1 MPPRPLLALLALALG
16 AGVVARAQEG
26 GATLKDQVW
35 GRTVAEAAGVAAG
48 LARKETAGSG
58 SGVAVDLPGLSA
70 RRLRFATAEDAL
82 AYGERAGGGRGL
94 ALIEVRER
102 QVVVLRGASLEEAD
116 RAARIRAAA
125 WQVLRAPDEA
135 ASLLAA
141 ARDGALVRSGEAAE
155 AGQSGQAL
163 AGWLAQVERSGAA
176 PRRAL
181 VAFKHEFRAA
191 GDTVRRT
198 LDPIPGGFWY
208 AAIDGPDGCDLDLR
222 LSTEE
227 ERWQSQTPAT
237 YEEVLAPADRPLT
250 LVGRLSGGPA
260 CEAVVAAFPVAAVE
274 PVAVGKP
281 VMATFDRQTLP
292 RQIHALE
299 PHPVFTLVRLAP
311 RGPGGDLDLALH
323 GQGLRPVAASRGPTS
338 DEALVVPPA
347 PGESGRRWLVVSAGR
362 AERRGEARPPAPYSL
377 VREPIPTKGQ
387 LVPGEALQGALEARD
402 ESFWATLRPQSTGIL
417 SVRLVGPAGN
427 DLDVAVFGPNGEC
440 RMAASFDATEEVAID
455 ARSETDYLVRVTRGR
470 KAVPGAAARFSLSLE
485 SLALDRLAADAR
497 EGPRLWTIVVGV
509 ASYERSTDDLSFT
522 RSDALTV
529 YSELRKRA
537 IPGTPCVEPGRAI
550 VLLDD
555 RATVE
560 NVRRALQAI
569 AERADADDTVLF
581 FFSGH
586 GVSDLPD
593 GARGDRRDEVDGKD
607 EAICTYETGGRIADD
622 ELAQLLDAVPAGRQ
636 LVILDACHSG
646 GFAELVKGRT
656 GRVGIF
662 SSLETQTSAESRLLE
677 SGALTAVMV
686 ACLIGDG
693 DKDKD
698 GKVTFRELG
707 RFVERQLPNRC
718 VTCLSRVGEGDKVC
732 RGCRLDLTQPGAR
745 QRPVVLADG
754 IEDEVLL
761 GSTDAALEGAGKEK

>member
-1 MPPRPLLALLALALG
+1 VPHGRLLSSALALLTLAGL
-16 AGVVARAQEG
+16 ACAQEG

-35 GRTVAEAAGVAAG
+35 GRTVAEAAGVAAA
-48 LARKETAGSG
+48 LARKETAGGG

-94 ALIEVRER
+94 VLVEVRER
-102 QVVVLRGASLEEAD
+102 QVVVLRGPGLEEAD
-116 RAARIRAAA
+116 RAARVRAAA
-125 WQVLRAPDEA
+125 WQVLRAPDEPPA
-135 ASLLAA
+135 LLAA
-141 ARDGALVRSGEAAE
+141 ARDGVVVRSGEAPDG
-155 AGQSGQAL
+155 AGQAV

-181 VAFKHEFRAA
+181 VAFKHEFRAV

-208 AAIDGPDGCDLDLR
+208 AAIDGPEGCDLDLR

-237 YEEVLAPADRPLT
+237 YEEVLAPADRPLA
-250 LVGRLSGGPA
+250 LVGRLSGGAP
-260 CEAVVAAFPVAAVE
+260 CEAVVAAFPVAAAE

-347 PGESGRRWLVVSAGR
+347 LGESGRRWLVVSAGR
-362 AERRGEARPPAPYSL
+362 AEKRGEAKPPAPYSL
-377 VREPIPTKGQ
+377 VREAIPTKGQ
-387 LVPGEALQGALEARD
+387 VVPGEELQGALEAKD
-402 ESFWATLRPQSTGIL
+402 DSWWATLRPQSTGIL
-417 SVRLVGPAGN
+417 SVRLAGPRGN

-470 KAVPGAAARFSLSLE
+470 KAAPGAAARFSLSLE
-485 SLALDRLAADAR
+485 SLALDRLAADAK

-555 RATVE
+555 RATVD
-560 NVRRALQAI
+560 NVRKALEAI
-569 AERADADDTVLF
+569 ASRADADDTLLF

-593 GARGDRRDEVDGKD
+593 GARGDRRDELDGKD
-607 EAICTYETGGRIADD
+607 EAICTYETNGRLADD
-622 ELAQLLDAVPAGRQ
+622 DLAALLDAVPAGRQ
-636 LVILDACHSG
+636 IVILDACHSG
-646 GFAELVKGRT
+646 GFAEVVKGKP
-656 GRVGIF
+656 GRLGIF

-693 DKDKD
+693 DKDRN
-698 GKVTFRELG
+698 GQITVRELG

-718 VTCLSRVGEGDKVC
+718 VTCLSRVDERDRVC

-745 QRPVVLADG
+745 QRPVVLVDG
-754 IEDEVLL
+754 IEEEVLL
-761 GSTDAALEGAGKEK
+761 GSTDAALEGAEGKEK

>member
-1 MPPRPLLALLALALG
+1 MPHRLRALALLLTLTLS
-16 AGVVARAQEG
+16 VVAGAQEG

-48 LARKETAGSG
+48 LARKETAAGGG

-94 ALIEVRER
+94 ALVEVRER
-102 QVVVLRGASLEEAD
+102 QVVVLRGAGLEEAD
-116 RAARIRAAA
+116 KAARIRAAA

-141 ARDGALVRSGEAAE
+141 ARDGVVVRSGQTPDA
-155 AGQSGQAL
+155 AGQAV

-176 PRRAL
+176 PRRSL
-181 VAFKHEFRAA
+181 VAFKHEFRAV

-208 AAIDGPDGCDLDLR
+208 AAIDGPEGCDLDLR
-222 LSTEE
+222 LATEE

-237 YEEVLAPADRPLT
+237 YEEVLAPADRPLA
-250 LVGRLSGGPA
+250 LVGRLSGGSP
-260 CEAVVAAFPVAAVE
+260 CEAVVAAFPVAAAE

-281 VMATFDRQTLP
+281 VMATFDRQALP

-323 GQGLRPVAASRGPTS
+323 NQALRPVAASRGPTS

-347 PGESGRRWLVVSAGR
+347 PGETGRRWLVVSAGR
-362 AERRGEARPPAPYSL
+362 ADKRGEAKPPAPYSL
-377 VREPIPTKGQ
+377 VRQAIPTKGQ
-387 LVPGEALQGALEARD
+387 LVPGEELAGALEARD
-402 ESFWATLRPQSTGIL
+402 DSYWATLRPQSTGIL
-417 SVRLVGPAGN
+417 SVRLDGPKGN

-470 KAVPGAAARFSLSLE
+470 KAAPGAARFALSLE
-485 SLALDRLAADAR
+485 SLALDRLAADAK

-560 NVRRALQAI
+560 NVRRALEAI
-569 AERADADDTVLF
+569 AARADADDTLLF

-593 GARGDRRDEVDGKD
+593 GARGDRRDELDGRD
-607 EAICTYETGGRIADD
+607 EAICTYETNGRIADD
-622 ELAQLLDAVPAGRQ
+622 DLAALLDAVPAGRQ

-646 GFAELVKGRT
+646 GFAELVKGKP

-693 DKDKD
+693 DRDRN
-698 GKVTFRELG
+698 GQVTMRELG

-718 VTCLSRVGEGDKVC
+718 VTCLSRVGDGDKVC

-745 QRPVVLADG
+745 QRPVVLVDG
-754 IEDEVLL
+754 IEDEVVL
-761 GSTDAALEGAGKEK
+761 GSTDAALGVEEGEK